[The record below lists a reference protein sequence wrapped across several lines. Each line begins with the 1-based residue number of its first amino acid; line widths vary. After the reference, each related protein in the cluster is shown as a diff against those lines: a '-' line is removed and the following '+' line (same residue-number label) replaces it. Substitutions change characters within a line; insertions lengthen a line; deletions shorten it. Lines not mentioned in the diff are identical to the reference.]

1 MEIFVHRQPKGFL
14 VGDLKS
20 IEELGELLTHYGP
33 LLDDTEVTVEITA
46 SWAEVKS
53 LLLPSKPHVP
63 EDIWLLSEW
72 PIARWVA
79 REYEVT
85 VAEILGRSRQSALV
99 EARQVVM
106 YLFRQHLNLT
116 LTEVGTWLGG
126 RSPATISYGHD
137 KIVDQMQRSTALKET
152 IARFEA
158 RGKNSEAV

>member
-20 IEELGELLTHYGP
+20 IEELGELLSHYGP
-33 LLDDTEVTVEITA
+33 LVDDTEVTVEITA

-53 LLLPSKPHVP
+53 LLRKPRVP
-63 EDIWLLSEW
+63 DVVLDIWRLSEW

-85 VAEILGRSRQSALV
+85 VAEILGRSRPLV